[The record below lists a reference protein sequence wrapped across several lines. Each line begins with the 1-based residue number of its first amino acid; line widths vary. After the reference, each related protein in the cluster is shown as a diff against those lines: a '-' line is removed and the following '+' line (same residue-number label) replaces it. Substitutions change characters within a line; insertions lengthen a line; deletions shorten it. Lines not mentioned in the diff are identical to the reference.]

1 MMEVNTQIQ
10 NADDE
15 MEIDLKELFFVLLQ
29 RWWIILLAGIIC
41 AGAAGVYTKTMVTPL
56 YKSSSTIY
64 ILSKDTVVS
73 LSDIQ
78 LGSQLTKDYTV
89 LVKSRPVIDQVIENL
104 DLDMTYEQFL
114 SRLELTN
121 PSDTRMITITFT
133 DEDPEMAKKVADE
146 VAKVSKARVK
156 EIMNTQEPTIAEE
169 AYVPERPSSP
179 STMKNVVM
187 AGLLGVLLAMA
198 VIVVIYLM
206 DDTIKSSDDVEKY
219 LGLTTLGVIPIES
232 KKKKQKKMILGK

>member
-1 MMEVNTQIQ
+1 M
-10 NADDE
+10 
-15 MEIDLKELFFVLLQ
+15 
-29 RWWIILLAGIIC
+29 
-41 AGAAGVYTKTMVTPL
+41 
-56 YKSSSTIY
+56 
-64 ILSKDTVVS
+64 VS

-104 DLDMTYEQFL
+104 DLDMTYGQVL
-114 SRLELTN
+114 SRLELDN
-121 PSDTRMITITFT
+121 PTDTRMITITFT

-169 AYVPERPSSP
+169 GYIPEQPSSP
-179 STMKNVVM
+179 SMMKNVVM

>member
-1 MMEVNTQIQ
+1 
-10 NADDE
+10 
-15 MEIDLKELFFVLLQ
+15 
-29 RWWIILLAGIIC
+29 
-41 AGAAGVYTKTMVTPL
+41 
-56 YKSSSTIY
+56 
-64 ILSKDTVVS
+64 
-73 LSDIQ
+73 
-78 LGSQLTKDYTV
+78 
-89 LVKSRPVIDQVIENL
+89 
-104 DLDMTYEQFL
+104 MTYEQFL

-232 KKKKQKKMILGK
+232 KKKKQKK

>member
-10 NADDE
+10 NTDDE
-15 MEIDLKELFFVLLQ
+15 MEIDLKELFFVLLH

-41 AGAAGVYTKTMVTPL
+41 AGGAGVYTKTMVTPL
-56 YKSSSTIY
+56 YKSSATIY

-133 DEDPEMAKKVADE
+133 DEDPEMAKKAADE

-169 AYVPERPSSP
+169 GYVPERPSSP

-206 DDTIKSSDDVEKY
+206 DDTIKSSDDIEKY

>member
-1 MMEVNTQIQ
+1 MEVNTQIQ
-10 NADDE
+10 NTDDE
-15 MEIDLKELFFVLLQ
+15 MEIDLKELFFVLLH

-41 AGAAGVYTKTMVTPL
+41 AGGAGVYTKTMVTPL
-56 YKSSSTIY
+56 YKSSATIY

-104 DLDMTYEQFL
+104 DLDMTYGQVL
-114 SRLELTN
+114 SRLELAN
-121 PSDTRMITITFT
+121 PTDTRMITITFT

-169 AYVPERPSSP
+169 GYVPNQPSSP
-179 STMKNVVM
+179 NTMKNVVM

-206 DDTIKSSDDVEKY
+206 DDTIKSSDDIEKY

>member
-1 MMEVNTQIQ
+1 MEVNTQIQ

-56 YKSSSTIY
+56 YQSSSTIY

-89 LVKSRPVIDQVIENL
+89 LVKSRPVIDQVIENV

-169 AYVPERPSSP
+169 GYIPEQPSSP
-179 STMKNVVM
+179 SMMKNVVM

-206 DDTIKSSDDVEKY
+206 DDTIKSSDDIEKY

>member
-1 MMEVNTQIQ
+1 M
-10 NADDE
+10 
-15 MEIDLKELFFVLLQ
+15 
-29 RWWIILLAGIIC
+29 
-41 AGAAGVYTKTMVTPL
+41 
-56 YKSSSTIY
+56 
-64 ILSKDTVVS
+64 
-73 LSDIQ
+73 
-78 LGSQLTKDYTV
+78 
-89 LVKSRPVIDQVIENL
+89 
-104 DLDMTYEQFL
+104 

-121 PSDTRMITITFT
+121 PSDTRMITITFA

-169 AYVPERPSSP
+169 GYVPERPSSP

-206 DDTIKSSDDVEKY
+206 DDTIKSSDDIEKY

>member
-1 MMEVNTQIQ
+1 
-10 NADDE
+10 
-15 MEIDLKELFFVLLQ
+15 
-29 RWWIILLAGIIC
+29 
-41 AGAAGVYTKTMVTPL
+41 
-56 YKSSSTIY
+56 
-64 ILSKDTVVS
+64 
-73 LSDIQ
+73 
-78 LGSQLTKDYTV
+78 
-89 LVKSRPVIDQVIENL
+89 
-104 DLDMTYEQFL
+104 MTYEQFL

-206 DDTIKSSDDVEKY
+206 DDTIKSSDDVENSPGSDHIGCY
-219 LGLTTLGVIPIES
+219 S
-232 KKKKQKKMILGK
+232 H